1 MTILLSTPPPTET
14 KQRTWT
20 LYGEEYDFTHFLKA
34 HPGGE
39 LALKMVE
46 GKDCT
51 SFFEQY
57 HLRLVFTVVFFFHIS
72 FLLTITLFILIEMI
86 NT

>member
-1 MTILLSTPPPTET
+1 MTVLNSTLLSATN
-14 KQRTWT
+14 KVRTWT
-20 LYGEEYDFTHFLKA
+20 LYGEEYDFTHFFKA

-57 HLRLVFTVVFFFHIS
+57 HLRYSS
-72 FLLTITLFILIEMI
+72 FNIYINFIYTFII
-86 NT
+86 FNIKYYSI